1 MDHGAFI
8 ARKPEIHG
16 LIEQIAL
23 SLGGSVSAEHGIGQS
38 KREALLRMKSPAEI
52 NLMRSIK
59 MAFDP
64 QQILNSSKVIYR
76 Q

>member
-1 MDHGAFI
+1 
-8 ARKPEIHG
+8 
-16 LIEQIAL
+16 
-23 SLGGSVSAEHGIGQS
+23 
-38 KREALLRMKSPAEI
+38 MKSPAEI